1 MIEYLKE
8 RRKQAERAE
17 NHIKKEIKDMVNND
31 NFMIFKEFQQLQD
44 VFTVIIVI
52 NEMLEEIEKKGAS

>member
-1 MIEYLKE
+1 MKKYLKE

-17 NHIKKEIKDMVNND
+17 NHLKKEIKDMVNND
-31 NFMIFKEFQQLQD
+31 NFMIFEELQQLQD

-52 NEMLEEIEKKGAS
+52 NEMLEKLEKKGAS